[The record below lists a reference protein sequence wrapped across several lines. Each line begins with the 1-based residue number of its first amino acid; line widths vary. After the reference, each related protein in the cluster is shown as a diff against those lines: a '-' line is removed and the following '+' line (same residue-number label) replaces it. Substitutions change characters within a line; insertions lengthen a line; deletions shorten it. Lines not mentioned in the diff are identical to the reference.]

1 MGDEEVN
8 DPEEIEVEEP
18 DLQFVTESE
27 DLEIETRDKKKR
39 RNG

>member
-8 DPEEIEVEEP
+8 EPEKIEVEEP
-18 DLQFVTESE
+18 EIQFVTESE
-27 DLEIETRDKKKR
+27 DIDMETRDKKKR